1 MCHCGDLYRHWRGR
15 SGGIYLSACSLLC
28 HHMKNVSVFCCCSKY
43 PAVCHSH
50 YLLPAL
56 FWKYQEI
63 LEVLEVI
70 TTQMETDG
78 CLENTVE
85 LNRKADTWWPSPPY
99 MIKLVVLYPKD
110 LGVVHC
116 QAKGHPSTRFKN
128 GKIKASKS
136 KMGCPKV
143 THYGRPHVHKKWDSQ
158 H

>member
-1 MCHCGDLYRHWRGR
+1 METCIDIEGAAGARG
-15 SGGIYLSACSLLC
+15 SMFL
-28 HHMKNVSVFCCCSKY
+28 H
-43 PAVCHSH
+43 AVCFVITWRMFLSSAVAPNIQLFAILIIC
-50 YLLPAL
+50 YLLSSGNTKRL
-56 FWKYQEI
+56 

-70 TTQMETDG
+70 TTQMETAG
-78 CLENTVE
+78 CLENTIE

-116 QAKGHPSTRFKN
+116 QAKGHPSTHFKN

-143 THYGRPHVHKKWDSQ
+143 THYGRSHIHKKWDSQ